1 MKRFVVVLFFT
12 VLTCVVCLTNFTAQA
27 NAYPDR
33 PIDLIVPLP
42 PGSAADAAGRLLA
55 DELGKV
61 LGQTVVVVN
70 KPGASLT
77 VGTGLVA
84 RSKKDGYT
92 LAYTATSGIIYAR
105 VTNPEMV
112 HYNPDKDLEPL
123 ALHTFFPLA
132 VPVQTSSPWK
142 TFAEFI
148 DYAKAN
154 PKKLRVGTHGTASI
168 DHFNL
173 EIIQAETSAQFTHVP
188 FKGGD
193 ETTSAVLGGH
203 VEAISHAFTKI
214 IPHEEA
220 GKLRILLVSRKIPQY
235 PRFPTMADFGYKQG
249 LLSAWFALYAPVGIP
264 EDVKNVLVPA
274 IKKAITNPG
283 LTDKLTKMGFMVE
296 YNPPA
301 ELMKIQKADYKQALA
316 IAKKIGLRK

>member
-123 ALHTFFPLA
+123 ALHTFFPL
-132 VPVQTSSPWK
+132 
-142 TFAEFI
+142 
-148 DYAKAN
+148 
-154 PKKLRVGTHGTASI
+154 R
-168 DHFNL
+168 
-173 EIIQAETSAQFTHVP
+173 
-188 FKGGD
+188 
-193 ETTSAVLGGH
+193 
-203 VEAISHAFTKI
+203 
-214 IPHEEA
+214 
-220 GKLRILLVSRKIPQY
+220 
-235 PRFPTMADFGYKQG
+235 
-249 LLSAWFALYAPVGIP
+249 
-264 EDVKNVLVPA
+264 
-274 IKKAITNPG
+274 
-283 LTDKLTKMGFMVE
+283 
-296 YNPPA
+296 
-301 ELMKIQKADYKQALA
+301 
-316 IAKKIGLRK
+316 